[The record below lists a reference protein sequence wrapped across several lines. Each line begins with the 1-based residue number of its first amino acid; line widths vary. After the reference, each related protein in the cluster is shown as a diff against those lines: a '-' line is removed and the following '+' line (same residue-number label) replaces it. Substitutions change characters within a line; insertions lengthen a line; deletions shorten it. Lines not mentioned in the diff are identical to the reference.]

1 MTRVIRWF
9 LERRLRAVERT
20 QGISLAYL
28 RGMLRVSPPHFLAFM
43 KVMPLARFRR
53 ALPAEAYHLARIVTA
68 RHEDCGTWMTM
79 EVHLA
84 TRAGVSAALIHTIL
98 DEAPC
103 ALPSDLAEVYFSHRL
118 WRPAVVKR
126 ISGARP
132 SFVATVKSASSSF
145 PWRSPSPACS
155 RPSRMPW
162 AMPLPVCP
170 VTRRSVRWIVTGKAR
185 TRSTT
190 SVISSHSPATGDPI
204 LLRPSPPDICSVV
217 CKIRHR
223 PVP

>member
-68 RHEDCGTWMTM
+68 RHEDCGTWMAM

-103 ALPSDLAEVYFSHRL
+103 ALPPDLAEVYFFAQAVATGSGEEDL
-118 WRPAVVKR
+118 WREAIFRRYGDIGIVELSMAIA
-126 ISGARP
+126 ISRLFPTVSHAMGYAAPCVPCNTQVSALDRARQ
-132 SFVATVKSASSSF
+132 
-145 PWRSPSPACS
+145 
-155 RPSRMPW
+155 
-162 AMPLPVCP
+162 
-170 VTRRSVRWIVTGKAR
+170 G
-185 TRSTT
+185 
-190 SVISSHSPATGDPI
+190 
-204 LLRPSPPDICSVV
+204 
-217 CKIRHR
+217 
-223 PVP
+223 

>member
-1 MTRVIRWF
+1 MTRVIRWL
-9 LERRLRAVERT
+9 LERRLRAVERA

-28 RGMLRVSPPHFLAFM
+28 RGMLRVLPPHFLAFM

-103 ALPSDLAEVYFSHRL
+103 ALPADWAEVYFF
-118 WRPAVVKR
+118 AE
-126 ISGARP
+126 A
-132 SFVATVKSASSSF
+132 VATGSGEEDT
-145 PWRSPSPACS
+145 WREAIF
-155 RPSRMPW
+155 
-162 AMPLPVCP
+162 
-170 VTRRSVRWIVTGKAR
+170 RRSSDVGVVELSMAIAVSRLFPTVTHAMGCTA
-185 TRSTT
+185 SC
-190 SVISSHSPATGDPI
+190 V
-204 LLRPSPPDICSVV
+204 PSNTQFEALGHN
-217 CKIRHR
+217 RQG
-223 PVP
+223 